1 MAILPSFNR
10 ILLVTDF
17 SSSSETAVPFARLLA
32 EHYGATVFVA
42 HVIPESAP
50 KTVVPSPAAPGE
62 GDEARGAAEAQMR
75 KFLTENPL
83 GEVPVETIIGQGP
96 VADVLAT
103 VIQEKK
109 NDLVVIGTHGRSGV
123 GKLVLG
129 SVAQR
134 IFNIA
139 SCPVLSVS
147 ARARKSWRAA
157 EKFARIL
164 YATDFSADSL
174 QALPY
179 ALSLAKVG
187 NAELLVLHASA
198 EPLMPEMLR
207 EYDKRLNALVP
218 PEAKM
223 WCKSDTIVLVG
234 NPVHSILKAAAEHN
248 ADFIVIGAH
257 PAAGM
262 LHVPLTT
269 PYQIVAHAHCP
280 VLRVRATDAEM

>member
-1 MAILPSFNR
+1 
-10 ILLVTDF
+10 
-17 SSSSETAVPFARLLA
+17 
-32 EHYGATVFVA
+32 
-42 HVIPESAP
+42 
-50 KTVVPSPAAPGE
+50 
-62 GDEARGAAEAQMR
+62 MR
-75 KFLTENPL
+75 KFLAENAL

-103 VIQEKK
+103 VIKEKE

-147 ARARKSWRAA
+147 PRSRKSWVEA
-157 EKFARIL
+157 EEFARIL

-187 NAELLVLHASA
+187 HAELLILHASA
-198 EPLMPEMLR
+198 EPLRHEVLR
-207 EYDKRLNALVP
+207 EYHKRLNSLVP
-218 PEAKM
+218 PEERT
-223 WCKSDTIVLVG
+223 WCRSDAIVLIG
-234 NPVHSILKAAAEHN
+234 DPAPSILTAAAEHN

-257 PAAGM
+257 PATGA

-280 VLRVRATDAEM
+280 VLRVRAPAAEM